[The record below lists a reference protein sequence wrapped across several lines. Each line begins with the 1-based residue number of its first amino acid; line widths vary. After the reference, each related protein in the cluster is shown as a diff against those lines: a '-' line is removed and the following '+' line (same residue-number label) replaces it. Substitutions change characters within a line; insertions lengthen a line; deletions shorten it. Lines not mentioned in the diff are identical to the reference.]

1 MNTFFAFPSLAA
13 LRHQELIEERRVD
26 HRRTAWRRRDRA
38 ERPNR

>member
-13 LRHQELIEERRVD
+13 LRHQELIEESRAD
-26 HRRTAWRRRDRA
+26 RRRAALRRQVRG